1 MCSEMELAE
10 TLPSASCSSTEAE
23 FATQSAESDYSEL
36 NDDLESE
43 ESRDKSS
50 SESVASVLTQLRCP
64 PASRLARKR
73 KIKMNSPPIR
83 EKGEVDMLLQTPKV

>member
-36 NDDLESE
+36 NDE
-43 ESRDKSS
+43 
-50 SESVASVLTQLRCP
+50 Q
-64 PASRLARKR
+64 RK
-73 KIKMNSPPIR
+73 P
-83 EKGEVDMLLQTPKV
+83 